1 MGLEV
6 KKDEITEGTANSF
19 EWSTSIVVF
28 NDFSGSLFEALR
40 RRYPSQRPR
49 IFGPAAILATAQSKD
64 KKLPQSRVGYPIYS
78 THLLNCRVAA
88 TGISSREQLVKIY
101 F

>member
-6 KKDEITEGTANSF
+6 KNDEITEATANSF
-19 EWSTSIVVF
+19 EWSTSIVIF

-64 KKLPQSRVGYPIYS
+64 KKLYTDKKSAINGGVICTAFFRYLPV
-78 THLLNCRVAA
+78 
-88 TGISSREQLVKIY
+88 
-101 F
+101 